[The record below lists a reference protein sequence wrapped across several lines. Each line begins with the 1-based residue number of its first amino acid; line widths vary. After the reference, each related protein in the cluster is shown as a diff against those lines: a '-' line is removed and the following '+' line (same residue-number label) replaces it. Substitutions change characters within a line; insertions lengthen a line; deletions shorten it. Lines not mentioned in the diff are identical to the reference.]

1 MAFEGLVTE
10 LKRLIKDRVPG
21 SQAKESIESFG
32 TTKFLLELGFVS
44 SSRTFGSDVAEEHEN
59 GQTVIC
65 DLIGHDLQVAVRM
78 RPSAN
83 DWVGGLSRGD
93 PFQVTG
99 CLVSYD
105 TLYDRAI
112 FGYAVEKE
120 ESPSTQSSVEAEPV
134 PSPLS
139 NPSPREVRP
148 PEPKEAIKQA
158 VRRTNP
164 VKLPKKTRRRKPSD
178 RKLYRKSSS
187 VADPGREKRTFWGK
201 PRNLKVVNR
210 PNSTSKRRG
219 HAVPSKRPLKR
230 TLKSVP
236 KANPRR
242 RGPTGSPV
250 DPAQFRVSHQPN
262 PVVPPSPAEI
272 VRILQK
278 KSAVGNR
285 ALSPREY
292 ETLKLA
298 GLENIGGNS
307 VGCSEA
313 SRRSIAIL
321 LLMIS
326 LPACVF
332 SSGNTFGF
340 VCLSCAIVLLIPDF
354 LAK

>member
-21 SQAKESIESFG
+21 SLAKESIESFG
-32 TTKFLLELGFVS
+32 ATKFQLKLAFVS
-44 SSRTFGSDVAEEHEN
+44 SSRTFGSNVAEEHEN

-83 DWVGGLSRGD
+83 DWIEGLSRGD

-139 NPSPREVRP
+139 NPLPREVRP
-148 PEPKEAIKQA
+148 PEPKEVIRQA

-164 VKLPKKTRRRKPSD
+164 AKLPKKTRRRKPSD

-187 VADPGREKRTFWGK
+187 AGRSRAGEKNFFGQTAK
-201 PRNLKVVNR
+201 PQGR
-210 PNSTSKRRG
+210 
-219 HAVPSKRPLKR
+219 
-230 TLKSVP
+230 
-236 KANPRR
+236 
-242 RGPTGSPV
+242 
-250 DPAQFRVSHQPN
+250 Q
-262 PVVPPSPAEI
+262 
-272 VRILQK
+272 
-278 KSAVGNR
+278 
-285 ALSPREY
+285 
-292 ETLKLA
+292 
-298 GLENIGGNS
+298 S
-307 VGCSEA
+307 VGFPTPNGEGMRFHPG
-313 SRRSIAIL
+313 SR
-321 LLMIS
+321 
-326 LPACVF
+326 
-332 SSGNTFGF
+332 SSG
-340 VCLSCAIVLLIPDF
+340 L
-354 LAK
+354 

>member
-112 FGYAVEKE
+112 FGYAVERE
-120 ESPSTQSSVEAEPV
+120 DSPRPTSVEAESV
-134 PSPLS
+134 PSPMPKTLT
-139 NPSPREVRP
+139 RKVRP
-148 PEPKEAIKQA
+148 HEPKEVIRQA
-158 VRRTNP
+158 VRRPNP
-164 VKLPKKTRRRKPSD
+164 AKLPKKAGKRKPSD
-178 RKLYRKSSS
+178 RKLYRKSST
-187 VADPGREKRTFWGK
+187 AGDPGRDKRTFLGK

-210 PNSTSKRRG
+210 SGFKPKRGG
-219 HAVPSKRPLKR
+219 HAVPSRKPLKR
-230 TLKSVP
+230 TLKSVS

-242 RGPTGSPV
+242 REPTASPV
-250 DPAQFRVSHQPN
+250 APPQSRVSNRNN
-262 PVVPPSPAEI
+262 PVIPQNPAEV
-272 VRILQK
+272 VRVLQK
-278 KSAVGNR
+278 KIAVGKR

-298 GLENIGGNS
+298 GLENIGGNPA
-307 VGCSEA
+307 GCSEI

-321 LLMIS
+321 LLVIS